1 MKNQRNYSM
10 DIWRFCAALCVI
22 VCHVDFMKEASA
34 EVYQFV
40 ARYLPRVS
48 LPFFF
53 TISGYYYINALLA
66 GKNVFKKQVLSLLK
80 VYACWSVI
88 YYAASFFMN
97 IVVEKGDLKTF
108 LIQRVV
114 FFFLHGSYS
123 HFWYFTAMIYTIII
137 VTCLYKLF
145 GKKGLKVLTI
155 LSVFFFILANLGS
168 AYYPIGMKIPFVC
181 DLVSN
186 RAVYEVI
193 RGIFF
198 MSLPYF
204 LIGYILIEL
213 SESIEKLSSKALGI
227 MLGIDII
234 VYLIECYVLACV
246 LKWWDY
252 PEVILTLYPSTILI
266 MILLIRNPKAE
277 WKPYAP
283 TLKRLSGYMYYV
295 HPLCIMI
302 LGAVE
307 QVFSVTI
314 PSVLAYILIVGFTIS
329 SGMILMSMSRKQK
342 WINNF
347 I

>member
-1 MKNQRNYSM
+1 MNKQRNYSM

-22 VCHVDFMKEASA
+22 VCHVDFLKEAPA
-34 EVYQFV
+34 EVYQLA

-53 TISGYYYINALLA
+53 AISGYYYINALLG
-66 GKNVFKKQVLSLLK
+66 GKKVFKKQVLSLLK
-80 VYACWSVI
+80 VYACWTVI
-88 YYAASFFMN
+88 YYAASFVMN
-97 IVVEKGDLKTF
+97 IVVEKGDIKTF

-114 FFFLHGSYS
+114 FFFIHGSYS

-137 VTCLYKLF
+137 VTILYKLF

-155 LSVFFFILANLGS
+155 ISLPLFIMANLGS
-168 AYYPIGMKIPFVC
+168 AYYPLGMQIPVISDF
-181 DLVSN
+181 VSN
-186 RAVYEVI
+186 RDVYEVI

-227 MLGIDII
+227 MLGVDVIF
-234 VYLIECYVLACV
+234 YLVECYLLAYV

-266 MILLIRNPKAE
+266 MILLIRNPKPE
-277 WKPYAP
+277 WKTYAP

-295 HPLCIMI
+295 HPLCIMV

-307 QVFSVTI
+307 QIFSVCI
-314 PSVLAYILIVGFTIS
+314 PSVLAYVLIVGFAIS
-329 SGMILMSMSRKQK
+329 TGMILMSMSRKFK
-342 WINNF
+342 WISNF